1 MQRNKT
7 IADQALR
14 ALAVAGFA
22 ALVMPQTM
30 SAGNEAYAY
39 RVQAV
44 AQQSQVKGNVVDEF
58 GEPLIGVTVR
68 LKGTQTATITDLDGN
83 FTLNAK
89 PGAEIE
95 LSYVGYLT
103 QIVAAQDGMKI
114 QLKPDSQMMEEVVVI
129 GFGTVKKRDVTG
141 SVAQIKSDA
150 ILQAPTSDV
159 TSALQ
164 GRISGLDVNDGE
176 LRIRGN
182 RSINGKNDPLV
193 IIDGVQGGSLGD
205 INPED
210 VESVDVLKDASS
222 TAIYGSQ
229 GANGVIIVTTKKAE
243 KGRMAISYSGSVSA
257 AMRPDHPDYRSG
269 DNYYSAA
276 KDAAVAAG

>member
-1 MQRNKT
+1 MRRNKT
-7 IADQALR
+7 NASFTAKVMLAACSAAVLMPQALF
-14 ALAVAGFA
+14 ADNATAPEYVYAV
-22 ALVMPQTM
+22 QQ
-30 SAGNEAYAY
+30 
-39 RVQAV
+39 QA
-44 AQQSQVKGNVVDEF
+44 QVKGNVVDEF
-58 GEPLIGVTVR
+58 GEPMIGVTVR
-68 LKGTQTATITDLDGN
+68 VKGTQAATITDLDGN
-83 FTLNAK
+83 FTINAK
-89 PGAEIE
+89 PGQQIE

-103 QIVAAQDGMKI
+103 QTVKAENGLKI
-114 QLKPDSQMMEEVVVI
+114 NMKPDSQMMEEVVVI

-141 SVAQIKSDA
+141 SVAQVKSDA

-159 TSALQ
+159 SSALQ

-229 GANGVIIVTTKKAE
+229 GANGVIIVTT
-243 KGRMAISYSGSVSA
+243 
-257 AMRPDHPDYRSG
+257 
-269 DNYYSAA
+269 
-276 KDAAVAAG
+276 